1 MFKNGQLL
9 VLVALVLSG
18 CAAQKTTNSG
28 FLAHYEQLQVSKD
41 NTGDF
46 IYQSPDIS
54 KYHAFIV
61 DEPVFIPG
69 EKSDKGVDVDDIVE
83 IKSAFKDA
91 VIETFSERY
100 RHTNAVGSDV
110 MRIKLAITGVEKP
123 IYWLN
128 YLATALAGPVSNGGA
143 SSESEIVDSVTGKR
157 LAALCT
163 HTNADPFHGG
173 ILGYFTSY
181 RHARNILA
189 DHAKELYELS
199 EK

>member
-1 MFKNGQLL
+1 MFKIGQLL
-9 VLVALVLSG
+9 VLLALVLSG

-28 FLAHYEQLQVSKD
+28 FLAHYEQLEVSKD
-41 NTGDF
+41 DSDDF

-69 EKSDKGVDVDDIVE
+69 EKSDQGVDVDDMAE

-91 VIETFSERY
+91 VIESFSERY
-100 RHTNAVGSDV
+100 RHANAAGPDV

-128 YLATALAGPVSNGGA
+128 YLAMAVAGPVSNGGA
-143 SSESEIVDSVTGKR
+143 SSESEIVDSVTGAR

-163 HTNADPFHGG
+163 HTNANPFHGG
-173 ILGYFTSY
+173 LLGYFTPY
-181 RHARNILA
+181 RHARNILE
-189 DHAKELYELS
+189 DHAKELYEIS
-199 EK
+199 SK

>member
-1 MFKNGQLL
+1 MFKFYQLM
-9 VLVALVLSG
+9 VLFALALSG
-18 CAAQKTTNSG
+18 CAGQKTTNSG

-41 NTGDF
+41 GNDNF
-46 IYQSPDIS
+46 VYQSPDIS
-54 KYHAFIV
+54 KYHAFMV
-61 DEPVFIPG
+61 DDPVFIPG
-69 EKSDKGVDVDDIVE
+69 EKSDKEIDADDLKE

-91 VIETFSERY
+91 VIESFSERFS
-100 RHTNAVGSDV
+100 HANTADSDV

-128 YLATALAGPVSNGGA
+128 YLAMALAGPVSNGGA